1 MGARTNFHFKTD
13 TGVVTLYS
21 HWGGDSKDVDIA
33 NALAAA
39 GPRISIGDTAY
50 ALRIVVSQLINTE
63 WDSETGF
70 GLFVGEEG
78 GEEQYHPVT
87 VDFTNNTVID
97 MSGSNYINDYIM
109 YHLPSLTQVGAL
121 SQQGMGSPFATKQG
135 GAQTVVGCASPIF
148 LI

>member
-13 TGVVTLYS
+13 TGVITLYS
-21 HWGGDSKDVDIA
+21 HWGGDEKDIDLA
-33 NALAAA
+33 RALAAA
-39 GPRISIGDTAY
+39 GPRISLGDTGY
-50 ALRIVVSQLINTE
+50 ALRIVISQLINTE

-70 GLFVGEEG
+70 GLYIGEEG

-97 MSGSNYINDYIM
+97 MSGTHSINDYIM

-121 SQQGMGSPFATKQG
+121 S
-135 GAQTVVGCASPIF
+135 
-148 LI
+148 